1 MHNPTYLFKKDNV
14 ETWAYHTQVFSPEEC
29 QQIIKYGKS
38 LGLQKGVTA
47 DSMTISTDPKIRKS
61 NVSWIN
67 PNDSI
72 NWVYERIQNIA
83 LKLNEDYFKFHLI
96 GFCEGFQ
103 FTEYE
108 APSGHYSTH
117 IDKWFNGPVRKL
129 SITIQLSDPSE
140 YEGGNLELFF
150 ANDPV
155 IVSKEQGLLA
165 AFPSYA
171 LHGVT
176 PVTKGTRYSLVAWI
190 SGDPFK

>member
-1 MHNPTYLFKKDNV
+1 MNPTDL
-14 ETWAYHTQVFSPEEC
+14 
-29 QQIIKYGKS
+29 
-38 LGLQKGVTA
+38 
-47 DSMTISTDPKIRKS
+47 KIRKS

-72 NWVYERIQNIA
+72 NWAYERIQNIV

-108 APSGHYSTH
+108 APSGHYTTH
-117 IDKWFNGPVRKL
+117 IDKFLYGAVRKL
-129 SITIQLSDPSE
+129 SITIQLSNPSD

-150 ANDPV
+150 SNDPT
-155 IVSKEQGLLA
+155 IMPKEQGFLA
-165 AFPSYA
+165 AFPSYT

>member
-1 MHNPTYLFKKDNV
+1 MNNPTWIFKKDTV
-14 ETWAYHTQVFSPEEC
+14 EPWAYHTEVFSHQEC

-38 LGLQKGVTA
+38 LELHLGTTESI
-47 DSMTISTDPKIRKS
+47 DRTDPKIRKS
-61 NVSWIN
+61 NVSWIF
-67 PNDSI
+67 PNDNT
-72 NWVYERIQNIA
+72 NWIYERIQNIV

-117 IDKWFNGPVRKL
+117 IDRWANGLVRKL
-129 SITIQLSDPSE
+129 SITIQLSNPSD

-155 IVSKEQGLLA
+155 IVPKEQGLLV
-165 AFPSYA
+165 AFPSYT

>member
-1 MHNPTYLFKKDNV
+1 MNNPTHLFKKDNV
-14 ETWAYHTQVFSPEEC
+14 ENWAYCPQVFSPEEC
-29 QQIIKYGKS
+29 QQIINYGKS
-38 LGLQKGVTA
+38 LDLRLG
-47 DSMTISTDPKIRKS
+47 TISNMNPTDLKIRKS

-72 NWVYERIQNIA
+72 NWAYERIQNIV

-108 APSGHYSTH
+108 APSGHYTTH
-117 IDKWFNGPVRKL
+117 LDKWLDGPVRKL
-129 SITIQLSDPSE
+129 SITIQLSDPSD

-155 IVSKEQGLLA
+155 IVPKEQGFLA
-165 AFPSYA
+165 AFPSYT